1 MKKVIVIDG
10 HRFSDLEGFYS
21 LMNELFVANDCGTVV
36 GHNLD
41 AFNDLLGGGFGVHEA
56 GEPIIVKWINYGESR
71 KALGYDETVRYYK
84 DKLEKTQF
92 ADNYVLRR
100 RLEQALERRGRTLL
114 DMITGIIREDDN
126 GHDCELIIEE

>member
-10 HRFSDLEGFYS
+10 RKFTDLEGFFC
-21 LMNELFVANDCGTVV
+21 LMDEIFRADDCTTAF

-41 AFNDLLGGGFGVHEA
+41 AFNDLLGGGFGVHGV

-71 KALGYDETVRYYK
+71 KALGYEETAKYYR
-84 DKLEKTQF
+84 DKLERTRF
-92 ADNYVLRR
+92 RDNYVLRR
-100 RLEQALERRGRTLL
+100 RMEQALERKGRTLL
-114 DMITGIIREDDN
+114 DMITGIIREDET